1 MVKVRENRVPIMM
14 SDEELKSIDDWRYEG
29 RVATRSEA
37 IRRLCKI
44 AFLAAPPILTAYE
57 LADEVVG
64 RAFDLHSALI
74 DATSPTTD
82 AGEPDQSLHAPDGL
96 SAKALDLIELAETLR
111 LTLSGTFMRISD
123 VMEAATLSE
132 GVAAAEKRSAEIAE
146 YLAEIKQRYKE
157 TRES

>member
-44 AFLAAPPILTAYE
+44 AFLAAPPILEAYD

-64 RAFDLHSALI
+64 RAFDLHSSLI
-74 DATSPTTD
+74 DATSLITD
-82 AGEPDQSLHAPDGL
+82 AGEPGPSLHALDAV

-111 LTLSGTFMRISD
+111 LTLSGTFVRVTD

-132 GVAAAEKRSAEIAE
+132 GVAAAEERGAEIAK
-146 YLAEIKQRYKE
+146 YLAEIKQRYRE